1 MNNITK
7 LEKLIQL
14 LETKIQVFD
23 KFNQEVSQSNVAW
36 HIEHSLLTING
47 ITDFLVQSNP
57 NNYKW
62 KFKFI
67 RIVVMT
73 MKKIPRG
80 RGKSPKVVQP
90 KDNLSKEHLL
100 NHLLLTKNKI
110 KELEHLSKD
119 NYFEHPFFGKL
130 KSKQTLDFLEIHT
143 KHHLEIIEDIVS

>member
-7 LEKLIQL
+7 LEELIQL

-23 KFNQEVSQSNVAW
+23 TFNQEVSQSNGAW

-62 KFKFI
+62 KFNFI

-80 RGKSPKVVQP
+80 RDRKSVV
-90 KDNLSKEHLL
+90 
-100 NHLLLTKNKI
+100 
-110 KELEHLSKD
+110 
-119 NYFEHPFFGKL
+119 
-130 KSKQTLDFLEIHT
+130 
-143 KHHLEIIEDIVS
+143 